1 MVLNGIRVGNGK
13 VPFNDIDMVYQT
25 NENFSIKLVFHK
37 PSNSLW
43 SDIYSTQQKMTCLI
57 TMNTSYNSQYHITN
71 PNDSSG
77 LECVVRLQY
86 NVFMEYLT
94 YKLFPAESQIIC
106 LNCYS
111 SIKTR
116 FIFFGIMVSIQ

>member
-1 MVLNGIRVGNGK
+1 
-13 VPFNDIDMVYQT
+13 
-25 NENFSIKLVFHK
+25 
-37 PSNSLW
+37 
-43 SDIYSTQQKMTCLI
+43 MTCLI
-57 TMNTSYNSQYHITN
+57 TMNTSYISQYHITN

-111 SIKTR
+111 SIKIR
-116 FIFFGIMVSIQ
+116 FIFLHRL